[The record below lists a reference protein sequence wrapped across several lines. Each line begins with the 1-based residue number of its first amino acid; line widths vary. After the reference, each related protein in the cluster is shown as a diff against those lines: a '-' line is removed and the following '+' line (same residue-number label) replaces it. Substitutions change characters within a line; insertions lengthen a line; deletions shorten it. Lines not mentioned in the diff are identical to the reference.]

1 MPVRAVVFDLFGTL
15 VDDRPPADYA
25 EFLAESARLLGADPQ
40 RFAALWS
47 AHDMERFTGPI
58 DACFEAI
65 SVELGLS
72 DRARLEDVLAYRV
85 ERMRALLAPRPDAE
99 ETLLRLRERG
109 FKLGM
114 ISNASSEVS
123 GLWADMNLGRLFDAA
138 LFSADEQLMKPD
150 RRLFERMAE
159 RLGVATDEC
168 LFVGDG
174 AYRELQGAAA
184 AGMTPVLIR
193 APYDEWEHEGTIGW
207 EGPRVSS
214 LSEVLALV

>member
-15 VDDRPPADYA
+15 VDDGSPADYA

-47 AHDMERFTGPI
+47 AHDVERFTGPI
-58 DACFEAI
+58 EACFEAI
-65 SVELGLS
+65 SAELGLS
-72 DRARLEDVLAYRV
+72 DPARLADVLAYRL
-85 ERMRALLAPRPDAE
+85 ERMRKVLVPRPDAE
-99 ETLLRLRERG
+99 ETLRTLRERG
-109 FKLGM
+109 FRLGM

-123 GLWADMNLGRLFDAA
+123 GIWADTNLGRHFDAA
-138 LFSADEQLMKPD
+138 LFSADERLMKPD
-150 RRLFERMAE
+150 RRLYVRMAD
-159 RLGVATDEC
+159 RLGVETGDC
-168 LFVGDG
+168 MFVGDG
-174 AYRELQGAAA
+174 AYRELQGAAD

-207 EGPRVSS
+207 EGLRVSS